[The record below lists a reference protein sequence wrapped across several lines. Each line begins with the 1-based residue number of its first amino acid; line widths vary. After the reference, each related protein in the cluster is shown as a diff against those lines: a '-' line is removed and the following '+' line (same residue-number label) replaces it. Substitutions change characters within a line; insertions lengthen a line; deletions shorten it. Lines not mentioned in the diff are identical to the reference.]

1 MNTSLGGSGRA
12 TLHQVASWVPPVAR
26 MGYAA
31 KGVVYGLIGWIAV
44 KAGLAAGGA
53 QGTTEAL
60 ASLTDEQG
68 GRWMLMA
75 IALGLLGHVVWRAVQ
90 ALLDPE
96 HRDTGAKRIAM
107 RLFYALSGVIYF
119 SLAVTAWQ
127 LARGE
132 GGGSGDGQEVW
143 VARLLDQPF
152 GTWMVMAAGLG
163 VIGYGI
169 HQLVKAAK
177 GDVNKRMGASGA
189 STYRGLTLVGRIG
202 TAARGLVLLPIGW
215 FTFRAGRLYSA
226 EETAD
231 TGEVLQMLGGG
242 TTLTLVGLGLVAYG
256 VHQVAK
262 AIYRRIDCPA

>member
-12 TLHQVASWVPPVAR
+12 TLHQVAGWVPPVAR

-31 KGVVYGLIGWIAV
+31 KGVVYGLVGWIAV
-44 KAGLAAGGA
+44 KAGLASGGA
-53 QGTTEAL
+53 QGTSEAL

-68 GRWMLMA
+68 GRWMLVA
-75 IALGLLGHVVWRAVQ
+75 IALGLLGHVAWRAVQ

-96 HRDTGAKRIAM
+96 HGDSGAKRIAM
-107 RLFYALSGVIYF
+107 RLFYALSGAIYL

-127 LARGE
+127 LSRGE
-132 GGGSGDGQEVW
+132 GGGGDGQEVW
-143 VARLLDQPF
+143 VGRLLDQPF
-152 GTWMVMAAGLG
+152 GTWLVMLAGLG
-163 VIGYGI
+163 VMAYGI

-177 GDVNKRMGASGA
+177 GDVNRHMGASGA
-189 STYRGLTLVGRIG
+189 STHRGLTLIGRIG

-215 FTFRAGRLYSA
+215 FTFRAGRLYRA
-226 EETAD
+226 EEAAD

-242 TTLTLVGLGLVAYG
+242 TVLTLVGLGLVAYG

-262 AIYRRIDCPA
+262 AIYRRIERPA

>member
-1 MNTSLGGSGRA
+1 M
-12 TLHQVASWVPPVAR
+12 
-26 MGYAA
+26 
-31 KGVVYGLIGWIAV
+31 
-44 KAGLAAGGA
+44 
-53 QGTTEAL
+53 
-60 ASLTDEQG
+60 
-68 GRWMLMA
+68 
-75 IALGLLGHVVWRAVQ
+75 
-90 ALLDPE
+90 
-96 HRDTGAKRIAM
+96 
-107 RLFYALSGVIYF
+107 
-119 SLAVTAWQ
+119 TAWQ

-152 GTWMVMAAGLG
+152 GTWLVMAAGLG

-231 TGEVLQMLGGG
+231 TGEVLQMLGDGMDAR
-242 TTLTLVGLGLVAYG
+242 TAARNLGISLNTCRAHIKNVLSKLGAHSQLEAVVTASRAG
-256 VHQVAK
+256 IIRVKSGAQ
-262 AIYRRIDCPA
+262 